1 MISANTQETS
11 SMVSGFLFEEI
22 ASTSLKLSNKYRIG

>member
-1 MISANTQETS
+1 
-11 SMVSGFLFEEI
+11 MVSGFLFEEI